1 MMASPDPTDTLP
13 VAVLG
18 GTGYVAGEL
27 LRLIAGHP
35 RMSLAAV
42 ASSSRSTQPVAA
54 TFPNLAGCL
63 GPAVFVPP
71 EDVFDAAAGGRLAGI
86 FSATPHGAA
95 APLIAGLLDASGT
108 GAPKVVDASA
118 DFRFADVDR
127 YARVYGHPHGAPEL
141 QEQFCC
147 AVPEHHHG
155 VPAGHVAHPGCF
167 ATAMLLAVVPLLRS
181 GLVEPEFFISGVT
194 GSTGSGRAPLATTH
208 HPERHA
214 NLYAYKPLAH
224 RHAPEV
230 EALAEA
236 ACGRAPRVNFIP
248 HSGPFAR
255 GIHVTVQ
262 GVLADPGG
270 DASLDDV
277 LKTAYGEG
285 GFVEVIDAP
294 PRIKDVVGSNRAR
307 LHVESRDGRY
317 VAMVVID
324 NLVKGAAG
332 GAVQWMNRL
341 LGCDESAGL
350 NAAGPAWI

>member
-1 MMASPDPTDTLP
+1 MGRDGERSLP

-27 LRLIAGHP
+27 MRLIASHP
-35 RMSLAAV
+35 EYSLAAV
-42 ASSSRSTQPVAA
+42 ASSSRSAQPVAE

-63 GPAVFVPP
+63 GSMAFSPP
-71 EDVFDAAAGGRLAGI
+71 EEVMDAAASGRLAGI

-95 APLIAGLLDASGT
+95 APLIARLLEAAGPA
-108 GAPKVVDASA
+108 GPKIVDASA

-127 YARVYGHPHGAPEL
+127 YARVYGQAHGAPEL
-141 QEQFCC
+141 QARFCC
-147 AVPEHHHG
+147 AVPEHQAG
-155 VPAGHVAHPGCF
+155 LPEGHVAHPGCF

-181 GLVEPEFFISGVT
+181 GLVDPEFFISGVT
-194 GSTGSGRAPLATTH
+194 GSTGSGRAPLPTTH

-236 ACGRAPRVNFIP
+236 ASGVAPRVNFVP

-255 GIHVTVQ
+255 GIHATVQ
-262 GVLADPGG
+262 GRLADPGAG
-270 DASLDDV
+270 DGLRDALES
-277 LKTAYGEG
+277 AYGEH
-285 GFVEVIDAP
+285 GFVEIVDTP

-307 LHVESRDGRY
+307 LHVEYRDGRY
-317 VAMVVID
+317 VVMVVID

-341 LGCDESAGL
+341 LGCAETAGL
-350 NAAGPAWI
+350 SAAGPAWI